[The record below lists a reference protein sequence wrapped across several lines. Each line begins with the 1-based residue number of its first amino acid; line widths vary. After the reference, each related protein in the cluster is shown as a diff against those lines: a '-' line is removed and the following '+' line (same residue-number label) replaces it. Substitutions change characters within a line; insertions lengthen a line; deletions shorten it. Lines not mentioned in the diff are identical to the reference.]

1 MPALRKGARS
11 EGALE
16 LTIPRTAP
24 DGTYALTA
32 CADATDR
39 VRERDERNN
48 CRSSVKTVLIDTTAP
63 EAPRLDG
70 HPAQASKDT
79 SPTFAFSSV
88 EAGVEFT
95 CRVDDAPP
103 AVAARARCASTGW
116 PRARIASRFA
126 RATRPATR
134 ALQPCSTGSWTSRR
148 RSRPSIDER
157 PEPVT
162 EGEQARVAFSAAEP
176 GVEFAC
182 ALDGA
187 PSAPCS
193 SPLELTGL
201 ESGDHTLR
209 VVARDAAGNESEA
222 SSVEWTGDP
231 RADAAGR
238 RRVVVVRRPARGSLT
253 GGRTYVGW
261 VAQDGDIK
269 LSVYDH
275 ATLQRT
281 TALVAPRV
289 EVDDHANPAVQILP
303 DGRVRAYYS
312 AHAGPRMWYRTSL
325 APEDIS
331 AWGPAQTVPENP
343 AGSSGFTYPNPI
355 HLAAEGRTYLFWR
368 GGTRA
373 RPSRASPTDR
383 TPGPRLAR

>member
-32 CADATDR
+32 CADASDR

-48 CRSSVKTVLIDTTAP
+48 CRSSAKTVVIDTTAP
-63 EAPRLDG
+63 AAPRLDA
-70 HPAQASKDT
+70 HPANASNET
-79 SPTFAFSSV
+79 SPSFAFSSE

-95 CRVDDAPP
+95 CRVDDAPSASCTSPLRLDGLAEGAHRFEVRARDASGNESAP
-103 AVAARARCASTGW
+103 AVFDWVVDVTPPAAPVDRRAARAGD
-116 PRARIASRFA
+116 ARASR
-126 RATRPATR
+126 RA
-134 ALQPCSTGSWTSRR
+134 SR
-148 RSRPSIDER
+148 SP
-157 PEPVT
+157 P
-162 EGEQARVAFSAAEP
+162 AEP

-187 PSAPCS
+187 PPAPCS

-209 VVARDAAGNESEA
+209 VVARDAAGNQSEA
-222 SSVEWTGDP
+222 STVEWTAIPEQTSLGDGAWSWFADP
-231 RADAAGR
+231 RAVHHR
-238 RRVVVVRRPARGSLT
+238 
-253 GGRTYVGW
+253 GRTYVGW

-275 ATLQRT
+275 ATLTRT

-289 EVDDHANPAVQILP
+289 EIDDHANPAVQILP

-312 AHAGPRMWYRTSL
+312 AHGGTRMWYRTSL
-325 APEDIS
+325 APEDVS
-331 AWGPAQTVPENP
+331 AWGPAQTMPEN
-343 AGSSGFTYPNPI
+343 ADRLVRL
-355 HLAAEGRTYLFWR
+355 HLPEPDPPRR
-368 GGTRA
+368 GG
-373 RPSRASPTDR
+373 PDVPV
-383 TPGPRLAR
+383 LARRRLQPDVHEPGRRVGRLGPGARG